1 MDFSLPTEATDAAG
15 LAATIFT
22 DHCTSERLRAVD
34 QSGDRF
40 DAALWSALG
49 DAGLLGL
56 ALPEEY
62 GGAGLGVLETTA
74 VLIEAGKTVA
84 PVPLPHHYA
93 AAAAIA
99 HFGDEGTRAA
109 LLADAASGSAILT
122 IAPRAGREGS
132 HDVVPAATRA
142 GAFLVPVEVGGSL
155 QYVVARPAD
164 VSIVT
169 QTLTDGEQGGR
180 LTVTADLA
188 TLPSLGAA
196 SIAWVDDQLT
206 LALAAQELGIVDG
219 ALALTAEYARTR
231 EQFGRAIGTFQA
243 VSQRLADGYIDVLGL
258 RLMVL
263 QAAWRVSESLPA
275 TAEVA
280 GAALWAADAGHRLAH
295 TTVHV
300 HGGVGIDLDGD
311 AHRYFTAAKRGEF
324 LLGGTTAQARA
335 IGAVLAAG

>member
-1 MDFSLPTEATDAAG
+1 MDFTIPTEATDAAG
-15 LAATIFT
+15 LAATIFG
-22 DHCTSERLRAVD
+22 DHCTSERLRAID

-56 ALPEEY
+56 ALPEEQ

-74 VLIEAGKTVA
+74 VLIEAGKLVA
-84 PVPLPHHYA
+84 PVPLAHHYVA
-93 AAAAIA
+93 AAALAR
-99 HFGDEGTRAA
+99 FGADDALVAEAAAGTT
-109 LLADAASGSAILT
+109 ILT
-122 IAPRAGREGS
+122 IAPPAGRDGS

-142 GAFLVPVEVGGSL
+142 GVFLVPVEIGGSE
-155 QYVVARPAD
+155 QYVVARLSD
-164 VSIVT
+164 VSVEA
-169 QTLTDGEQGGR
+169 QTLSDGEQAGR
-180 LTVTADLA
+180 VSLTADPA
-188 TLPSLGAA
+188 TLPSLGVA
-196 SIAWVDDQLT
+196 SVAWIDNLLK
-206 LALAAQELGIVDG
+206 LALAALELGVVDG
-219 ALALTAEYARTR
+219 ALQLTAEYARTR

-258 RLMVL
+258 RLMVW
-263 QAAWRVSESLPA
+263 QAAWRLSEGLPA
-275 TAEVA
+275 TVETS

-335 IGAVLAAG
+335 IGAALAG